1 MGLLVP
7 RTPTQY
13 LQTLALGQGAH
24 LAFTKAQNL
33 HLARFY
39 RQVGMAPH
47 QRHYWSMKK
56 VSRTDKLGK
65 VIGTI
70 AMNPMTVPVLAVG
83 GFVAAGYILSES
95 TRKMIVKSSPGT
107 RGTTGGYT
115 NPYASG
121 LGTAV

>member
-47 QRHYWSMKK
+47 QRHFWSMKK

-70 AMNPMTVPVLAVG
+70 AMSELTVPVLATG
-83 GFVAAGYILSES
+83 GFVAAGYAVSES
-95 TRKMIVKSSPGT
+95 TRRSISKSHPGT
-107 RGTTGGYT
+107 RGAPGAYTT
-115 NPYASG
+115 PFSSG
-121 LGTAV
+121 FGPVV